1 MLPANL
7 ALVERPPQ
15 TGAACARDRMYT
27 KRTLKA
33 LHDAPVGALL
43 SYEALLGERA
53 FEASDVISYGDH
65 YYVVCD
71 SSWAILRVHKSMPLL
86 SAANAQ
92 IGAPQDGYEEG
103 DSGFEALV
111 HDATSDSIYVVRES
125 VQAAPAG
132 AGGAKAVST
141 RARALAGEDDDDDAR
156 RRRRERG
163 ELAAQ
168 RRAVGGEG
176 GAGGRVPRDGVP
188 ARLRGRAHRRDQLL
202 GRRRVPVGDGVR
214 GRLEGLRGATSIRGK
229 DGSTARA
236 VPARGCA
243 SAHRQVGGRHCR
255 EGAAG
260 KRGGQRADRGDGARG
275 DEGGRRRPELL
286 PVEDGDDA
294 RVPATAAF
302 IDYSAIALH
311 HSTTT
316 VAVTS
321 QENSQVWIGARS
333 GGANGDFVPEEA
345 KFEEGKVYDFPRDAN
360 CNLQYC
366 NIERDPLGRGRRAV
380 CDAAGARRRLGQDEV
395 EGEAELH
402 LRAEGP
408 VGRACSRCREHPCGG
423 PRQCA
428 KAIKGTHCLSRSRV
442 VEVVVA
448 SAAAAAATP
457 STQGAERQHL
467 DDEVRLGLGVLGG
480 LEQLVERELVGANE
494 ARVILTL

>member
-1 MLPANL
+1 
-7 ALVERPPQ
+7 
-15 TGAACARDRMYT
+15 MYT

-43 SYEALLGERA
+43 SYEALLGERK

-132 AGGAKAVST
+132 AGGTKAVST
-141 RARALAGEDDDDDAR
+141 RAARAIAGEDDDDDA
-156 RRRRERG
+156 G
-163 ELAAQ
+163 GAAAS
-168 RRAVGGEG
+168 AVSWLLSGGQSAAKEAPAGAYHAMVYQLGFEG
-176 GAGGRVPRDGVP
+176 GLTTATNYSVVDACPSEMEFE
-188 ARLRGRAHRRDQLL
+188 
-202 GRRRVPVGDGVR
+202 GDSKGF
-214 GRLEGLRGATSIRGK
+214 EGATSIRGK
-229 DGSTARA
+229 DGTLYLL
-236 VPARGCA
+236 GLCE
-243 SAHRQVGGRHCR
+243 GNHCR

-260 KRGGQRADRGDGARG
+260 KEAGNGRIVVMAR
-275 DEGGRRRPELL
+275 EETK
-286 PVEDGDDA
+286 EGDDGENSC
-294 RVPATAAF
+294 RWKTVKTLELPATAAF

-311 HSTTT
+311 HSTKT

-321 QENSQVWIGARS
+321 QENSQVWIGALS

-366 NIERDPLGRGRRAV
+366 NIEGIHW
-380 CDAAGARRRLGQDEV
+380 V
-395 EGEAELH
+395 EG
-402 LRAEGP
+402 
-408 VGRACSRCREHPCGG
+408 GG
-423 PRQCA
+423 P
-428 KAIKGTHCLSRSRV
+428 GTPQV
-442 VEVVVA
+442 
-448 SAAAAAATP
+448 
-457 STQGAERQHL
+457 
-467 DDEVRLGLGVLGG
+467 
-480 LEQLVERELVGANE
+480 LVGVSDKMKSKGKQSFTCGPKDQSVHLFA
-494 ARVILTL
+494 LP

>member
-1 MLPANL
+1 MSDSPQMTKRRPLLAAEAAEATPYSLVVEGVPQFSSTRRALPRLRAALSYVSAGLLFAIFVLYMLPANL

-43 SYEALLGERA
+43 SYEALLGERK

-141 RARALAGEDDDDDAR
+141 RAARAIAGEDDDDDA
-156 RRRRERG
+156 G
-163 ELAAQ
+163 GAAAS
-168 RRAVGGEG
+168 AVSWLLSGGQSAAKEAPAGAYHAMVYQLGFEG
-176 GAGGRVPRDGVP
+176 GLTTATNYSVVDACPSEMEFE
-188 ARLRGRAHRRDQLL
+188 
-202 GRRRVPVGDGVR
+202 GDSKGF
-214 GRLEGLRGATSIRGK
+214 EGATSIRGK
-229 DGSTARA
+229 DGTLYLL
-236 VPARGCA
+236 GLCE
-243 SAHRQVGGRHCR
+243 GNHCR

-260 KRGGQRADRGDGARG
+260 KEAGNGRIVVMAR
-275 DEGGRRRPELL
+275 EETK
-286 PVEDGDDA
+286 EGDDGQNSC
-294 RVPATAAF
+294 RWKTVTTLELPPTAAF

-311 HSTTT
+311 HSTKT

-321 QENSQVWIGARS
+321 QENSQVWIGALS

-366 NIERDPLGRGRRAV
+366 NIEGIHW
-380 CDAAGARRRLGQDEV
+380 V
-395 EGEAELH
+395 EG
-402 LRAEGP
+402 
-408 VGRACSRCREHPCGG
+408 GG
-423 PRQCA
+423 P
-428 KAIKGTHCLSRSRV
+428 GTPQV
-442 VEVVVA
+442 
-448 SAAAAAATP
+448 
-457 STQGAERQHL
+457 
-467 DDEVRLGLGVLGG
+467 
-480 LEQLVERELVGANE
+480 LVGVSDKMKSKGKQSFTCGPKDQSVHLFA
-494 ARVILTL
+494 LP

>member
-1 MLPANL
+1 MSDSPQTTKRRPLLAAEAAEATPYSLVVEGVPQFSSTRRALPRLRAALSYVSAGLLFAIFVLYMLPANL

-43 SYEALLGERA
+43 SYEALLGERK

-111 HDATSDSIYVVRES
+111 HDATSDSLYVVRES

-141 RARALAGEDDDDDAR
+141 RAARAIAGEDDDDDAGGAAASAVSWLLSGGQSAAKEAPAERTTRWCTSSASRAGSPPRPTTRSSTRAR
-156 RRRRERG
+156 RRWSSR
-163 ELAAQ
+163 AT
-168 RRAVGGEG
+168 RRASRAQPRSEG
-176 GAGGRVPRDGVP
+176 RDGT
-188 ARLRGRAHRRDQLL
+188 LYLL
-202 GRRRVPVGDGVR
+202 G
-214 GRLEGLRGATSIRGK
+214 LCEGN
-229 DGSTARA
+229 
-236 VPARGCA
+236 
-243 SAHRQVGGRHCR
+243 HCR

-260 KRGGQRADRGDGARG
+260 KEAGNGRIVVMAR
-275 DEGGRRRPELL
+275 EETK
-286 PVEDGDDA
+286 EGDDGQNSC
-294 RVPATAAF
+294 RWKTVKTLELPATAAF

-311 HSTTT
+311 HSTKT

-321 QENSQVWIGARS
+321 QENSQVWIGALS

-366 NIERDPLGRGRRAV
+366 NIEGIHW
-380 CDAAGARRRLGQDEV
+380 V
-395 EGEAELH
+395 EG
-402 LRAEGP
+402 
-408 VGRACSRCREHPCGG
+408 GG
-423 PRQCA
+423 P
-428 KAIKGTHCLSRSRV
+428 GTPQV
-442 VEVVVA
+442 
-448 SAAAAAATP
+448 
-457 STQGAERQHL
+457 
-467 DDEVRLGLGVLGG
+467 
-480 LEQLVERELVGANE
+480 LVGVSDKMKSKGKQSFTCGPKDQSVHLFA
-494 ARVILTL
+494 LP

>member
-1 MLPANL
+1 MNDSPQMTKRRPLLAAEAAEATPYSLVVEGVPQFSSTRRALPRLRAALSYVSAGLLFAIFVLYMLPANL

-15 TGAACARDRMYT
+15 TGAACARDKMYT

-43 SYEALLGERA
+43 SYEALLGERK

-125 VQAAPAG
+125 VQAG
-132 AGGAKAVST
+132 AYHAMVYQLGF
-141 RARALAGEDDDDDAR
+141 
-156 RRRRERG
+156 
-163 ELAAQ
+163 
-168 RRAVGGEG
+168 EG
-176 GAGGRVPRDGVP
+176 GLTTATNYSVVDACPSEMEFE
-188 ARLRGRAHRRDQLL
+188 
-202 GRRRVPVGDGVR
+202 GDSKGF
-214 GRLEGLRGATSIRGK
+214 EGATSIRGK
-229 DGSTARA
+229 DGTLYLL
-236 VPARGCA
+236 GLCE
-243 SAHRQVGGRHCR
+243 GNHCR

-260 KRGGQRADRGDGARG
+260 KEAGNGRIVVMAR
-275 DEGGRRRPELL
+275 EETK
-286 PVEDGDDA
+286 EGDDGQNSC
-294 RVPATAAF
+294 RWKTVKTLELPATAAF

-311 HSTTT
+311 HSTKT

-321 QENSQVWIGARS
+321 QENSQVWIGALS

-366 NIERDPLGRGRRAV
+366 NIEGIHW
-380 CDAAGARRRLGQDEV
+380 V
-395 EGEAELH
+395 EG
-402 LRAEGP
+402 
-408 VGRACSRCREHPCGG
+408 GG
-423 PRQCA
+423 P
-428 KAIKGTHCLSRSRV
+428 GTPQV
-442 VEVVVA
+442 
-448 SAAAAAATP
+448 
-457 STQGAERQHL
+457 
-467 DDEVRLGLGVLGG
+467 
-480 LEQLVERELVGANE
+480 LVGVSDKMKSKGKQSFTCGPKDQSVHLFA
-494 ARVILTL
+494 LP

>member
-1 MLPANL
+1 MSDSPQMTKRRPLLAAEAAEATPYSLVVEGVPQFSSTRRALPRLRAALSYVSAGLLFAIFVLYMLPANL

-43 SYEALLGERA
+43 SYEALLGERK

-125 VQAAPAG
+125 VQAG
-132 AGGAKAVST
+132 AYHAMVYQLGF
-141 RARALAGEDDDDDAR
+141 
-156 RRRRERG
+156 
-163 ELAAQ
+163 
-168 RRAVGGEG
+168 EG
-176 GAGGRVPRDGVP
+176 GLTTATNYSVVDASPSEMEFE
-188 ARLRGRAHRRDQLL
+188 
-202 GRRRVPVGDGVR
+202 GDSKGF
-214 GRLEGLRGATSIRGK
+214 EGATSIRGK
-229 DGSTARA
+229 DGTLYLL
-236 VPARGCA
+236 GLCE
-243 SAHRQVGGRHCR
+243 GNHCR

-260 KRGGQRADRGDGARG
+260 KEAGNGRIVVMAR
-275 DEGGRRRPELL
+275 EETK
-286 PVEDGDDA
+286 EGDDGQNSC
-294 RVPATAAF
+294 RWKTVKTLELPATAAF

-311 HSTTT
+311 HSTKT

-321 QENSQVWIGARS
+321 QENSQVWIGALS

-366 NIERDPLGRGRRAV
+366 NIEGIHW
-380 CDAAGARRRLGQDEV
+380 V
-395 EGEAELH
+395 EG
-402 LRAEGP
+402 
-408 VGRACSRCREHPCGG
+408 GG
-423 PRQCA
+423 P
-428 KAIKGTHCLSRSRV
+428 GTPQV
-442 VEVVVA
+442 
-448 SAAAAAATP
+448 
-457 STQGAERQHL
+457 
-467 DDEVRLGLGVLGG
+467 
-480 LEQLVERELVGANE
+480 LVGVSDKMKSKGKQSFTCGPKDQSVHLFA
-494 ARVILTL
+494 LP

>member
-1 MLPANL
+1 MSDSPQMTKRRPLLAAEAAEATPYSLVVEGVPQFSSTRRALPRLRAALSYVSAGLLFAIFVLYMLPANL

-43 SYEALLGERA
+43 SYEALLGERK

-132 AGGAKAVST
+132 GGGAKAVST
-141 RARALAGEDDDDDAR
+141 RAARAIAGEDDDDDA
-156 RRRRERG
+156 G
-163 ELAAQ
+163 GAAAS
-168 RRAVGGEG
+168 AVSWLLSGGQSAAKEAPAGAYHAMVYQLGFEG
-176 GAGGRVPRDGVP
+176 GLTTATNYSVVDACPSEMEFE
-188 ARLRGRAHRRDQLL
+188 
-202 GRRRVPVGDGVR
+202 GDSKGF
-214 GRLEGLRGATSIRGK
+214 EGATSIRGK
-229 DGSTARA
+229 DGTLYLL
-236 VPARGCA
+236 GLCE
-243 SAHRQVGGRHCR
+243 GNHCR

-260 KRGGQRADRGDGARG
+260 KEAGNGRIVVMAR
-275 DEGGRRRPELL
+275 EETK
-286 PVEDGDDA
+286 EGDDGQNSC
-294 RVPATAAF
+294 RWKTVTTLELPPTAAF

-311 HSTTT
+311 HSTKT

-321 QENSQVWIGARS
+321 QENSQVWIGALS

-366 NIERDPLGRGRRAV
+366 NIEGIHW
-380 CDAAGARRRLGQDEV
+380 V
-395 EGEAELH
+395 EG
-402 LRAEGP
+402 
-408 VGRACSRCREHPCGG
+408 GG
-423 PRQCA
+423 P
-428 KAIKGTHCLSRSRV
+428 GTPQV
-442 VEVVVA
+442 
-448 SAAAAAATP
+448 
-457 STQGAERQHL
+457 
-467 DDEVRLGLGVLGG
+467 
-480 LEQLVERELVGANE
+480 LVGVSDKMKSKGKQSFTCGPKDQSVHLFA
-494 ARVILTL
+494 LP